1 MLTENEGCGGR
12 VLSIEKLGVAYA
24 LAARYPDLLHTGTAF
39 AMAKC
44 KFERAW
50 QKANFV
56 SHLSCC
62 RINVLHFCRDA
73 QMKLLP

>member
-1 MLTENEGCGGR
+1 MLTADEGMRKVRDLYRKNGPR
-12 VLSIEKLGVAYA
+12 ISV
-24 LAARYPDLLHTGTAF
+24 AARYPDLLQTRTAF

-44 KFERAW
+44 KFEQDKGAW

-62 RINVLHFCRDA
+62 IVNVLHFCRDA
-73 QMKLLP
+73 